1 MRIWRSRPL
10 GPAIPRRD
18 FDFERA
24 ADQSATPDDLEEL
37 SRHADPLV
45 RLQVAMNP
53 STDNWTR
60 ERLDADDEVEAI
72 RSGFGDGRQER
83 AARAGT
89 WPWYVP
95 GDFDGLTRLG

>member
-1 MRIWRSRPL
+1 MRIRRSRPL
-10 GPAIPRRD
+10 DPAIPRRD

-24 ADQSATPDDLEEL
+24 ADRSATRGELAEL
-37 SRHADPLV
+37 SRHPDPLV

-53 STDNWTR
+53 GTDNWTR

-72 RSGFGDGRQER
+72 RSGYGEGRQDR

-95 GDFDGLTRLG
+95 GDLDGLRRLG

>member
-1 MRIWRSRPL
+1 MRIWRRRPF

-24 ADQSATPDDLEEL
+24 ADPSASTGELVEL
-37 SRHADPLV
+37 SRHPDPLV